1 MKLFGIFFLLN
12 AIKPYGIVT
21 RKFELFK
28 TLTGVDVRAKNDNSG
43 RVQATR

>member
-1 MKLFGIFFLLN
+1 MLNSFPFRLIPVFF
-12 AIKPYGIVT
+12 PYGIVV